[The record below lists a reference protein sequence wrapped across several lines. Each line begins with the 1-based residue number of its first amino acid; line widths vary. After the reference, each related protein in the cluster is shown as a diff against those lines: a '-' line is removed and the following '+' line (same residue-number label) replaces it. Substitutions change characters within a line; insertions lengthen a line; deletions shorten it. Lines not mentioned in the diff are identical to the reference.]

1 MSENTLSEAKSERG
15 GFSGW
20 GRSDQ
25 PRWWRPPGYFSGPLL
40 SNPQFRER
48 FLIRLKEIIAMVYT
62 KSVFLPVIDDMAKRL
77 VPEVRLRAEENGQDV
92 DVAMERFRDDIKS
105 LQRHLIERQEFILA
119 QDELKIAN

>member
-1 MSENTLSEAKSERG
+1 
-15 GFSGW
+15 
-20 GRSDQ
+20 
-25 PRWWRPPGYFSGPLL
+25 
-40 SNPQFRER
+40 
-48 FLIRLKEIIAMVYT
+48 
-62 KSVFLPVIDDMAKRL
+62 MAKRL